1 MSLPTSSLPPS
12 RRALGI
18 VLATAGLLLMSLES
32 AGLRLTGLDSFNNTL
47 FLGAFSAISMFI
59 VVRLQTGKSLLSA
72 ARSHAPW
79 SYVSAAIQTATT
91 IFFVLALHHTTVAN
105 TMVIFAATPA
115 LAALIAMFAIREQTS
130 GRTWLGI
137 FGAVI
142 GMVIVVWGSFGGGRV
157 LGDVF
162 ALIAVTGYAA
172 NLTIWRRFREMN
184 REAVIGL
191 GALGMAAVASV
202 AADLGSVSLRAL
214 LILGFLGLLTAPL
227 ARTLLAISTRYLPV
241 SKVGLLTPV
250 ETISATTL
258 AFFLLH
264 ETPPLTA
271 LFGGVLVVAS
281 LFVGLSA

>member
-1 MSLPTSSLPPS
+1 
-12 RRALGI
+12 

-32 AGLRLTGLDSFNNTL
+32 PGLRLTGLDSFNNTL

-59 VVRLQTGKSLLSA
+59 VVRVRTGHSLFSVA
-72 ARSHAPW
+72 HAHAPW
-79 SYVSAAIQTATT
+79 IYISAAIQTVTT

-115 LAALIAMFAIREQTS
+115 IAALIAMLAIGEQTP

-137 FGAVI
+137 FGSVV
-142 GMVIVVWGSFGGGRV
+142 GMVVVVWGSFGGGRV

-172 NLTIWRRFREMN
+172 NLTLWRRFRDMN

-191 GALGMAAVASV
+191 GAAGMTAVAAV
-202 AADLGSVSLRAL
+202 AADLDAVSLRAL

-227 ARTLLAISTRYLPV
+227 ARTLLSVSTRYLPV
-241 SKVGLLTPV
+241 SQVGLLTPV

-258 AFFLLH
+258 AYFLLN
-264 ETPPLTA
+264 ETPPATA
-271 LFGGVLVVAS
+271 FVGGAIVVVS

>member
-1 MSLPTSSLPPS
+1 MSPPISNLPPS

-18 VLATAGLLLMSLES
+18 VLATVGLLLMSLES
-32 AGLRLTGLDSFNNTL
+32 PGLRLTGLDSFNNTL
-47 FLGAFSAISMFI
+47 FLGAFSAISMFV
-59 VVRLQTGKSLLSA
+59 VVRLRTGKSLFSA
-72 ARSHAPW
+72 ARGHAPW
-79 SYVSAAIQTATT
+79 IYVSAAIQTATT

-137 FGAVI
+137 FGAVV

-191 GALGMAAVASV
+191 GALGMAAVAGV

-258 AFFLLH
+258 AFFLLN
-264 ETPPLTA
+264 ETPPTTA
-271 LFGGVLVVAS
+271 LFGGVIVVIS